1 MTCDLNDGGEAFRVV
16 TKSSSKFSLCD
27 NKWHNISALYDT
39 HQIAIRIDDHPFL
52 ATNALTRVDENLR
65 TYSQLY
71 LGGLPGEINLN
82 LNFIKFI
89 YHLINRFC

>member
-71 LGGLPGEINLN
+71 LGGLPGEINLILSN
-82 LNFIKFI
+82 LFII
-89 YHLINRFC
+89 